1 MNATLR
7 ALNRFGLGARVG
19 EPERIDDPRN
29 WLKSQLDPS
38 RTGIQ
43 ATNLPSLEEVGSAL
57 RQSRQ
62 SQNASD
68 EETRRK
74 GRQGLQQIAGRE
86 ISGALQQRIATE
98 TPFLERLVAFWS
110 NHLCVSSQAKPQV
123 LTLAGHYEREVIRPH
138 VLGRFSDMVLASARH
153 PAMLFY
159 LDNFRSIG
167 PSSRGSQMAARRG
180 RQRGLNENYARE
192 LLELHT
198 VGVEGGYTQ
207 KDVEQLALIFTG
219 WTVAGLGQGMGM
231 GMGMEAPAQPAF
243 MFRTALHEP
252 GAKSVLE
259 VRYKEAGVSEGE
271 RAIRDLCRRPQT
283 ALFVAR
289 KLTRHFVSDDPA
301 DAAVQRIAAVFEK
314 TDGDLLKVSTALVD
328 LEDAWKEE
336 NQKFRTP
343 QDWLIAVLRGF
354 GLDNVP
360 PRMGGLL
367 RQLRHPLWAPAAPKG
382 FGDSMQEWAD
392 PDSLMNRA
400 ELSRSLARR
409 LGRSRFD
416 PEKILEVVDLPESDP
431 LRSQLVDHSIG
442 RDERLALGIAGPAFQ
457 WR

>member
-19 EPERIDDPRN
+19 EANRIGDPRN

-43 ATNLPSLEEVGSAL
+43 ATNLPSLEEIGSAL

-68 EETRRK
+68 DETRKK

-86 ISGALQQRIATE
+86 TSGALQQRIATE

-110 NHLCVSSQAKPQV
+110 NHLCVSAQAKPQV

-159 LDNFRSIG
+159 LDNARSIG

-192 LLELHT
+192 LMELHT

-219 WTVAGLGQGMGM
+219 WTVAGLGQGR
-231 GMGMEAPAQPAF
+231 GMEASAQPAF
-243 MFRTALHEP
+243 LFRTALHEP
-252 GAKSVLE
+252 GAKSVMG
-259 VRYKEAGVSEGE
+259 VRYREAGVSEGE

-283 ALFVAR
+283 ARFVAA

-301 DAAVQRIAAVFEK
+301 EAAVQRIAAVFQK

-328 LEDAWKEE
+328 LEDAWKAE
-336 NQKFRTP
+336 NRKFRTP
-343 QDWLIAVLRGF
+343 QDWLIAVLRGT
-354 GLDNVP
+354 GLTTVL

-409 LGRSRFD
+409 LNRSRFE
-416 PEKILEVVDLPESDP
+416 PEKILEVVDLPDSDP
-431 LRSQLVDHSIG
+431 LRSLLEDHSIG
-442 RDERLALGIAGPAFQ
+442 RNERLALGIAGPAFQ